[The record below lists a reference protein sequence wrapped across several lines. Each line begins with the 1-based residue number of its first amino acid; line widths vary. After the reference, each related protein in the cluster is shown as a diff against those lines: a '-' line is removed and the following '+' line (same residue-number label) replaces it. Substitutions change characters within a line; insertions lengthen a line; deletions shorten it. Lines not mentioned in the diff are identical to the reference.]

1 MQLGE
6 EGSYVLTFREREVAS
21 LSSPRKEQAR
31 RIDEVNASRSRLG
44 GEEKG
49 QRTASGAQSGKKE
62 EGAAGARKEDWANK
76 HCRLGRGEGGNKGV
90 RLRSITR
97 EAYAHTHVQVGV
109 GSRGETGPLL
119 WEKC

>member
-1 MQLGE
+1 MH
-6 EGSYVLTFREREVAS
+6 T
-21 LSSPRKEQAR
+21 
-31 RIDEVNASRSRLG
+31 
-44 GEEKG
+44 
-49 QRTASGAQSGKKE
+49 AQSKKE
-62 EGAAGARKEDWANK
+62 EEGAAGGAGARKEDWANK

-97 EAYAHTHVQVGV
+97 EAYAHTHVYEVGV